1 MASASTSAPDFELI
15 TATRYDPALLLPAQ
29 WNTTANEGQPS
40 PFMLLRY
47 HHARLADGARVH
59 GEPWANIAT
68 ALADPSS
75 DLGWPVFERRFQ
87 AAVAAHN
94 NGGPLKV
101 RATLSHTGDLGI
113 TLAPAAPLSA
123 DPTLAS
129 TITRDT
135 SILPPG
141 LPALLPV
148 RLDVLPTPA
157 TEFTRTKTTKREQY
171 ADARERAG
179 LPPFGGDADV
189 LLFSDGGRVSETS
202 IRNVAF
208 FRGGQWATPGPASG
222 CLEGVMRRWLLEQGR
237 IILDEQVVGGSQR
250 ARKAGITKDS
260 VKAGEMV
267 LLFNGVEGCRLG
279 TIELIK

>member
-29 WNTTANEGQPS
+29 WNTAANDGQPS

-47 HHARLADGARVH
+47 HHARLADSAHTH
-59 GEPWANIAT
+59 GEPWASTAA

-87 AAVAAHN
+87 AAV
-94 NGGPLKV
+94 
-101 RATLSHTGDLGI
+101 RATLSHTGVLGI

-141 LPALLPV
+141 LPALIPV

-202 IRNVAF
+202 VRNVAF
-208 FRGGQWATPGPASG
+208 FRGGQWATPGRASG
-222 CLEGVMRRWLLEQGR
+222 CLEGVMRKWLLEQGR
-237 IILDEQVVGGSQR
+237 IILDEQVIGGSQR

-279 TIELIK
+279 MVEIVR